1 MTNNDIPS
9 QVDLNICV
17 LSTPFQLK
25 MLKNIISTY
34 GLDRLMIIKTG
45 MMKDYDLD
53 IKNLHSTVSIDTP
66 IWNLK
71 DFFSHF
77 PHSVPSYRKSTAILK
92 EQVRKLIHNLGEK
105 KKLTY

>member
-1 MTNNDIPS
+1 MTKNDIPS

-25 MLKNIISTY
+25 MLKNIVSTY

-53 IKNLHSTVSIDTP
+53 INNLHSSVSIDTP

-71 DFFSHF
+71 DFFFHF
-77 PHSVPSYRKSTAILK
+77 PYSVPRYRKSTDSLK
-92 EQVRKLIHNLGEK
+92 KQVRKLVDNLGEK
-105 KKLTY
+105 KKLMC